1 MRSAWALSAC
11 LTALA
16 VLGWG
21 LPALAVIRV
30 DNTVSKI
37 YADSKAV
44 VVGTVTA
51 VNPDNRVADVK
62 VTDAAKGESPGEKVR
77 LQIVSPEDLIAKVA
91 AGQPVV
97 LFIDEDKSG
106 AFVALVHLAD
116 TWLLAQRVPESKPP
130 VFRVVQVFDYGK
142 QTFPG
147 RTVAMAR
154 MAAELKGGK
163 STLLNKVEPN
173 FFRGAIKEV
182 AKLGVARPTLLAAA
196 DVNGD
201 KKPDVVVAAADGAH
215 LFLAAGAGYEDA
227 TATWGLAG
235 APGLVAAFGDA
246 SGDGKPDLLLGK
258 EIYINDGQKF
268 TPAKALLQVPDSAKP
283 LAAALADVTGDKK
296 ADALFLLAGG
306 TVLIFENPGAPG
318 QPWSQKSPVA
328 LWQEKEAALAA
339 AFGDWGDNGR
349 PHVLAVRPG
358 GIVRYA
364 LDADGGPPAGFER
377 LTGEKTPHVVSPEGL
392 KNVVAT
398 AVDVNGDRR
407 PDFLLVA
414 EGGTLVLVNR
424 GFGAFLDALDG
435 GSALVATPDR
445 PVPFKLSPATPVA
458 AADLHGDAID
468 DLLILAPDGRLFEAD
483 NHAKASP

>member
-1 MRSAWALSAC
+1 MKSVHLVLAS
-11 LTALA
+11 ALA
-16 VLGWG
+16 ATVLACAA
-21 LPALAVIRV
+21 PALAVIRV

-77 LQIVSPEDLIAKVA
+77 VQIVSPEDLIAKVA
-91 AGQPVV
+91 AGQPAV
-97 LFIDEDKSG
+97 LFVAEERG
-106 AFVALVHLAD
+106 NAVALVHLAD
-116 TWLLAQRVPESKPP
+116 TWLMAQRVPESKPP
-130 VFRVVQVFDYGK
+130 VFRVVQVFDAK

-147 RTVAMAR
+147 RTVALAR
-154 MAAELKGGK
+154 MAGELKTGP

-201 KKPDVVVAAADGAH
+201 KKPDLVVAAADGAH

-246 SGDGKPDLLLGK
+246 SGHGKPDLLLGK
-258 EIYINDGQKF
+258 EIYINDGRKF

-296 ADALFLLAGG
+296 PDALFLLAGG

-377 LTGEKTPHVVSPEGL
+377 LTGEKTP
-392 KNVVAT
+392 
-398 AVDVNGDRR
+398 
-407 PDFLLVA
+407 
-414 EGGTLVLVNR
+414 LVNR
-424 GFGAFLDALDG
+424 GFGAFLAALDG
-435 GSALVATPDR
+435 GSALVAAPDR

>member
-1 MRSAWALSAC
+1 MKSVLLVLAS
-11 LTALA
+11 ALA
-16 VLGWG
+16 ATVLACAA
-21 LPALAVIRV
+21 PALAVIRV

-51 VNPDNRVADVK
+51 VNPDNRVVDVK
-62 VTDAAKGESPGEKVR
+62 VTDTAKGESPGAQVR
-77 LQIVSPEDLIAKVA
+77 LQIVSPEDLIARVA

-97 LFIDEDKSG
+97 LFIAEEKSG
-106 AFVALVHLAD
+106 AFIALVHLAD
-116 TWLLAQRVPESKPP
+116 TWLMAQRVPESKPP
-130 VFRVVQVFDYGK
+130 VFRVMQVFNAK

-147 RTVAMAR
+147 RTVAMVR
-154 MAAELKGGK
+154 MAGELKGGK

-201 KKPDVVVAAADGAH
+201 KKPDLVVAAADGAH

-235 APGLVAAFGDA
+235 ASGLVAAFGDA

-268 TPAKALLQVPDSAKP
+268 TPAKAVLHVPDSAKP
-283 LAAALADVTGDKK
+283 LAAALVDVTGDKK

-306 TVLIFENPGAPG
+306 TFLVFENPGAPG

-339 AFGDWGDNGR
+339 AFGDWGDNGK
-349 PHVLAVRPG
+349 PHILVVRPG

-398 AVDVNGDRR
+398 TVDVNGDRR

-414 EGGTLVLVNR
+414 DGGTLVLVNR

-435 GSALVATPDR
+435 GSALVAAPDR

-458 AADLHGDAID
+458 AADLHGDAVD